1 MKATLTLCSIAA
13 LILPLAARAAEP
25 MTLAENAKRVTSALP
40 AGCIVTA
47 EQTGTGAPA
56 FSIAGKHE
64 PAGVPPDKIIFEIGS
79 ISKVFTGLLLAQAVI
94 DKKVKLDSTLREVM
108 GPRQNFADKK
118 VADITMLQLA
128 THTSGL
134 PRLPDN
140 LDHAANGED
149 PYAHYDRAALDAYLA
164 TAKLDHA
171 APFPFSYS
179 NLGVGLLG
187 DVLARLQG
195 KTWEELVVDQI
206 AKPLGMIDTCVT
218 LNAEQAKR
226 FAPAY
231 ADALVV
237 EPWTFAA
244 LAGAGALR
252 STAADMLKFAQALAK
267 PDSTPLK
274 QAIEGI
280 EQPQPGTSMGLCLQV
295 AKAQGQPI
303 YWHNGGTGGFRSL
316 IMIKPISAELRV
328 ILINNNDL
336 APEAVL
342 AGKLPENPT
351 SQPADPA
358 LADYVGEY
366 DTGVKARGTTILYRF
381 EARGSELW
389 LQITGQAAIP
399 LERHATVAD
408 RFVFEPVKAEIQ
420 FTRRSGKVIS
430 TTLFQAGLEIKA
442 DKLPAKKTK

>member
-1 MKATLTLCSIAA
+1 MKAILTLGSMAA
-13 LILPLAARAAEP
+13 LILPARAAEP
-25 MTLAENAKRVTSALP
+25 MTLAANAKQMTSALP
-40 AGCIVTA
+40 AGCIVTV
-47 EQTGTGAPA
+47 EQTGTSAPV

-108 GPRQNFADKK
+108 GPRQSFADKK

-140 LDHAANGED
+140 LDQGADEED
-149 PYAHYDRAALDAYLA
+149 PYAHYDRTALDAYLA

-171 APFPFSYS
+171 APFPSSYS

-187 DVLARLQG
+187 DILARLQG

-206 AKPLGMIDTCVT
+206 AKPLGMIDTGVT

-231 ADALVV
+231 AGDLEV

-280 EQPQPGTSMGLCLQV
+280 EQHQPGTSTGLCLQI
-295 AKAQGQPI
+295 AKAKDQPI

-316 IMIKPISAELRV
+316 IVIKPASAELRV
-328 ILINNNDL
+328 VLINNNDL

-342 AGKLPENPT
+342 AGKLPEKPT
-351 SQPADPA
+351 ALPADPA

-366 DTGVKARGTTILYRF
+366 DTGVKAKNTSILYRF

-389 LQITGQAAIP
+389 MQITGQAAIP
-399 LERHATVAD
+399 LERHATAAD

-430 TTLFQAGLEIKA
+430 TTLFQDGLEIKA
-442 DKLPAKKTK
+442 DKLSAKKTK